1 VFPISS
7 NQKIV
12 RSHKFKGSG
21 PNILA
26 TLKMNEEGEV
36 NQIIPQKKEFEKEI
50 EIKEVPK
57 VLETPVKL
65 KKINSNENIKQEPI
79 PVDVLE
85 EEEEEEEEEEDWE
98 EWNDE
103 SNKIKNPISAPK
115 VVKEQIPTKKIKKIG
130 AEEDDDP
137 EETKVVE
144 EPNYFSQFE
153 KEEPKKK
160 EETKQIEPKK
170 ESKKEKAK
178 QMEEEILND
187 EDIGS
192 EWGSELLEDNQLV
205 ETAEVNSIKG

>member
-26 TLKMNEEGEV
+26 TLKMNEEEV
-36 NQIIPQKKEFEKEI
+36 NQIIPQKKEIEKEI

-85 EEEEEEEEEEDWE
+85 EEEEEEDWE

-115 VVKEQIPTKKIKKIG
+115 VVKEQISTKKIKKIG

-160 EETKQIEPKK
+160 EETKQIEQKK
-170 ESKKEKAK
+170 ESKKEEEAK

-192 EWGSELLEDNQLV
+192 GWGSELLEKNQLV
-205 ETAEVNSIKG
+205 ETADVNSIKG